1 MHSEGRESLDPETL
15 LLQGANTQLLEQAM
29 NQLPVRFR
37 EVLVLREL
45 EGLSYREIAT
55 VVGVPMGTVMSALSR
70 ARERFRHAVTDLVR
84 LQERKN
90 STALSDVVLQ
100 GGRAAVLQPC
110 RSWHLRFVAGSARR
124 DPQTSHSSAL
134 LAPHI

>member
-1 MHSEGRESLDPETL
+1 MRQVLGFQLVTLFMRGAMTHEHFEHTSSGGSARLRRAGRD
-15 LLQGANTQLLEQAM
+15 
-29 NQLPVRFR
+29 RFR

-45 EGLSYREIAT
+45 EGLSYREIAE
-55 VVGVPMGTVMSALSR
+55 VVGLPIGTVMSALSR

-100 GGRAAVLQPC
+100 ELKQEVVL
-110 RSWHLRFVAGSARR
+110 A
-124 DPQTSHSSAL
+124 
-134 LAPHI
+134 